1 MKFLPITEFEKR
13 QKSINSNQTRAIM
26 NAMMTKVEVFIDA
39 LSSPSDWLLKL
50 NHPLKPSKDT
60 RGHREKEKSNQA
72 EGNGKQC
79 FQKAGLRKC

>member
-1 MKFLPITEFEKR
+1 MTLLPMKEFEKR
-13 QKSINSNQTRAIM
+13 QRSINSNQTRAIM

-60 RGHREKEKSNQA
+60 RGNREEEKSNEVERNRIFYY
-72 EGNGKQC
+72 EGR
-79 FQKAGLRKC
+79 GL